1 MLAMPN
7 SKKEINER
15 ELITALMRNKNN
27 HYNMNTD
34 EQCVMLGM
42 NKRELLRIFNK
53 VIGNYG
59 SV

>member
-27 HYNMNTD
+27 NYNMNTD

-42 NKRELLRIFNK
+42 NKRELLRIFKK
-53 VIGNYG
+53 VKGNYG